1 MPVSYRHN
9 QGVSNPSFRRRA
21 WWITPLAGL
30 SIPVHAQAHMTV
42 QGMSSFMTGAL
53 HPLMTPSH
61 VIVLLALGLAVGQH
75 VPLRLGMPLKVSAGF
90 SAIGLALTTTGRIAG
105 VHPGCLAGIAFLSGA
120 VVALGKKLPS
130 VVPAILLGAGAL
142 AIGLDSGVEK
152 GSGWTMFGT
161 LSGTW
166 VGLLVYLVNFAFYT
180 SLAAEKREQWLQI
193 GIRVAGSWILAIS
206 VLMLAFALRR

>member
-1 MPVSYRHN
+1 VNGPRFRHR
-9 QGVSNPSFRRRA
+9 GWLFS
-21 WWITPLAGL
+21 PLAGL
-30 SIPVHAQAHMTV
+30 ALPAPTQAHMTV

-61 VIVLLALGLAVGQH
+61 VILLLALGLAVGQH
-75 VPLRLGMPLKVSAGF
+75 VPLRLGAPLKAFASLSAL
-90 SAIGLALTTTGRIAG
+90 GLALTTTGRIAG
-105 VHPGCLAGIAFLSGA
+105 VHPGILSGIAFAVGG
-120 VVALGKKLPS
+120 VVALGKKLPF
-130 VVPAILLGAGAL
+130 VIPTILLGTGAF

-152 GSGWTMFGT
+152 AGAWTVFGT

-180 SLAAEKREQWLQI
+180 SLAAAKKQQWLQI

-206 VLMLAFALRR
+206 VLMLAFALRK

>member
-1 MPVSYRHN
+1 MP
-9 QGVSNPSFRRRA
+9 A
-21 WWITPLAGL
+21 
-30 SIPVHAQAHMTV
+30 HAQAHMTV

-61 VIVLLALGLAVGQH
+61 VIILLALGLAVGQH
-75 VPLRLGMPLKVSAGF
+75 VPLRLGMPLKVFAGF
-90 SAIGLALTTTGRIAG
+90 AAIGLALTSTGRITG
-105 VHPGCLAGIAFLSGA
+105 VHPGFLFGIAFAIGA
-120 VVALGKKLPS
+120 VVAWGRRFPFL
-130 VVPAILLGAGAL
+130 VPALLLGAGAL

-152 GSGWTMFGT
+152 GGAWTVFGT

-180 SLAAEKREQWLQI
+180 SLAAEKKQQWLQI

-206 VLMLAFALRR
+206 VLMLAFALRK

>member
-1 MPVSYRHN
+1 
-9 QGVSNPSFRRRA
+9 
-21 WWITPLAGL
+21 
-30 SIPVHAQAHMTV
+30 MTV

-53 HPLMTPSH
+53 HPLLTPSH
-61 VIVLLALGLAVGQH
+61 VIILLALGLAVGQH
-75 VPLRLGMPLKVSAGF
+75 IPLRLGAPLKVFAGC

-105 VHPGCLAGIAFLSGA
+105 VHPGILSGIAFAIGGI
-120 VVALGKKLPS
+120 VAFGKKLPFA
-130 VVPAILLGAGAL
+130 VPAILLGAGAL

-152 GSGWTMFGT
+152 GAAWTVFGT

-180 SLAAEKREQWLQI
+180 SLAAEKKQQWLQI

-206 VLMLAFALRR
+206 VLMLAFALRK